1 MIVEFN
7 AKYWINQMI
16 VKFKV
21 ALGHC
26 RILTWYFILT
36 YKKLTPQQLW
46 KYCDNLLCWLTALY
60 IYIYIYKRKN
70 EKKKGVDHDITWKKK
85 KKNVDSETMQSIE

>member
-21 ALGHC
+21 VLGHC

-36 YKKLTPQQLW
+36 YKELTPQQLW

-60 IYIYIYKRKN
+60 IYIYKRKK
-70 EKKKGVDHDITWKKK
+70 EKKKGIDHDITRKKK
-85 KKNVDSETMQSIE
+85 KINK

>member
-60 IYIYIYKRKN
+60 IYKKKRK
-70 EKKKGVDHDITWKKK
+70 EKRNRPRYYPKEKKKK
-85 KKNVDSETMQSIE
+85 KKNEDSETMQSIE